1 MVADRILRY
10 VQGAQAV
17 NALNAGLEVAESRGW
32 LISGRASHYQLAA
45 QAFGPTLDYASFL
58 RLYKTMNSYWR
69 IGRKGI
75 LAPPERVFE
84 MLTKGCESAGR
95 HTGCTLLSSDSKAV
109 HTAVRAMTEVKII
122 SEYPHMAA
130 AKFLHFYNPALFP
143 IYDGAMIWNRILYR
157 AFRSEWED
165 VCDEYGIK
173 FWEGSEAFLI
183 TYTSWAAEVMQAAD
197 PAIMVAFEQRFR
209 EMSGSM
215 RAASENAAH
224 YHAAAFEYLLMG
236 AARLE
241 TTSS

>member
-1 MVADRILRY
+1 MVAEKVLRHF
-10 VQGAQAV
+10 QGAQAL
-17 NALNAGLEVAESRGW
+17 NALNAGFDAVAGKKWSPQT
-32 LISGRASHYQLAA
+32 RARLYQYAA
-45 QAFGPTLDYASFL
+45 DAFGPTPNYEAFC
-58 RLYKTMNSYWR
+58 RLYRHMVSYWQV
-69 IGRKGI
+69 GRKGI

-84 MLTKGCESAGR
+84 MLTKGCEAAGR
-95 HTGCTLLSSDSKAV
+95 HTGCTLLSSDGKAV
-109 HTAVRAMTEVKII
+109 CVAVRAMTEVKII

-183 TYTSWAAEVMQAAD
+183 TYTSWAAEVMQTAA
-197 PAIMVAFEQRFR
+197 PEIMLAFEQRFR
-209 EMSGSM
+209 TLSGNEL
-215 RAASENAAH
+215 AASENVAQ

-241 TTSS
+241 MA